1 MTQSQEALLDCTL
14 TLLCFSIFSFIWF
27 VFWVQPSD
35 ARNLAI
41 AQCQLDRGD
50 RSFESYQACLQSLQP
65 SSHTQ
70 GTQNAQ

>member
-41 AQCQLDRGD
+41 AQCQLDRG
-50 RSFESYQACLQSLQP
+50 ESYQACLQSLQP
-65 SSHTQ
+65 PYHTQ